1 MRLAAIT
8 VTVGLLIAGC
18 ASSTDS
24 APEPQVPST
33 ELTLVPSST
42 PPPSTGGDSGAPQL
56 SAEECEQVWFDYQ
69 YGSLAPGFPVKTAP
83 DEVDGLYQECQDV
96 DLLPS
101 EDDRLTLT
109 QEAFNVTAQ
118 ILEKRISRVSKKS
131 GQPPCAVLVDVL
143 KPVAANGVPLQPGD
157 DVEGYGADSFL
168 PILKYNWFG
177 GPFRLKW
184 AVGCMEYPWANLWLF
199 ADPFP
204 SEGDHPDRY
213 PTDEEVQKDPWPRF
227 PVQGPMSTCI
237 TWGPELGNDG
247 PGGRGFIFAFDW
259 DRTNL
264 PMDVRSCYPKALGL
278 EGLDKFPFE
287 VVPNL
292 D

>member
-42 PPPSTGGDSGAPQL
+42 PPPSTGSDSGAPQL

-69 YGSLAPGFPVKTAP
+69 YGSLAPGFPVKTAR
-83 DEVDGLYQECQDV
+83 DEMDGLYQECQDV

-118 ILEKRISRVSKKS
+118 ILEKRISKVSKKS

-199 ADPFP
+199 AEPFP
-204 SEGDHPDRY
+204 PEGDHPDRY

>member
-42 PPPSTGGDSGAPQL
+42 PPPSTGSDSGAPQL

-69 YGSLAPGFPVKTAP
+69 YGSLAPGFPVKIAR
-83 DEVDGLYQECQDV
+83 DEMDGLYQECQDV

-118 ILEKRISRVSKKS
+118 ILERRISKVSKKS

-199 ADPFP
+199 AEPFP
-204 SEGDHPDRY
+204 PEGDHPDRY

>member
-1 MRLAAIT
+1 MRFAALAVTT
-8 VTVGLLIAGC
+8 VLLVAGC

-24 APEPQVPST
+24 GPEPQA
-33 ELTLVPSST
+33 
-42 PPPSTGGDSGAPQL
+42 PSTGAVVSPSSAPQPSTSSESATASL
-56 SAEECEQVWFDYQ
+56 STVECEQVWFDYQ
-69 YGSLAPGFPVKTAP
+69 YGSLAPGFPVKTA
-83 DEVDGLYQECQDV
+83 DEDMDSLYQECQDL

-101 EDDRLTLT
+101 EEDRLALT
-109 QEAFNVTAQ
+109 QQAFNITAQ
-118 ILEKRISRVSKKS
+118 ILEKRISKVSKKT

-157 DVEGYGADSFL
+157 DVEGYAADSYL
-168 PILKYNWFG
+168 PILKYNWYG

-204 SEGDHPDRY
+204 PAGDHPDRY
-213 PTDEEVQKDPWPRF
+213 PADKDVKKDPWPRF
-227 PVQGPMSTCI
+227 PVQGRMSTCI

-247 PGGRGFIFAFDW
+247 PGDRGYIFAFDW

-278 EGLDKFPFE
+278 EGLDKFPFD

-292 D
+292 E

>member
-24 APEPQVPST
+24 GPEPQVPST

-42 PPPSTGGDSGAPQL
+42 PPPSTGSDSGAPQL

-69 YGSLAPGFPVKTAP
+69 YGSLAPGFPVKTAR
-83 DEVDGLYQECQDV
+83 DEMDGLYQECQDV

-118 ILEKRISRVSKKS
+118 ILEKRISKVSKKS

-199 ADPFP
+199 AEPFP
-204 SEGDHPDRY
+204 PEGDHPDRY